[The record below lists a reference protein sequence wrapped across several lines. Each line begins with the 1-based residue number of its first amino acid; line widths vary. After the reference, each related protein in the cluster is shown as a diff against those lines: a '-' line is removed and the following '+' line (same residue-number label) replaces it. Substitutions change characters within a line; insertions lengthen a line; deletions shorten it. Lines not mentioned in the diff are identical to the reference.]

1 MSQPFAPCLAPF
13 ESFLYIL
20 HVLHLVALVVPVFG
34 DGEHLQESLLLD
46 IALDSDSLVRNIGS
60 SIVFHQSKRCQ
71 DFCQTFNGQSRAG

>member
-1 MSQPFAPCLAPF
+1 MFCN
-13 ESFLYIL
+13 
-20 HVLHLVALVVPVFG
+20 VLHLVALVVPVFG